1 MDGYYRY
8 TMIDPNM
15 ITGLLAIG
23 NIDLYSRPRVDNG
36 DGTYSTVRS
45 MSFGDENGRE
55 ILIPTVSDDGR
66 IMSDDEA
73 INNYYQTGKHLGIFN
88 SPDNATAYAERLH
101 ELQEQY
107 YNNYDMG
114 TDNNFFTNLARM
126 FSKL

>member
-1 MDGYYRY
+1 MDSNYRY
-8 TMIDPNM
+8 TMIDPRTVDGL
-15 ITGLLAIG
+15 ITLG

-88 SPDNATAYAERLH
+88 SPDAATAYAERLH

-107 YNNYDMG
+107 YKDPEQDKG
-114 TDNNFFTNLARM
+114 FFAR
-126 FSKL
+126 LLGW